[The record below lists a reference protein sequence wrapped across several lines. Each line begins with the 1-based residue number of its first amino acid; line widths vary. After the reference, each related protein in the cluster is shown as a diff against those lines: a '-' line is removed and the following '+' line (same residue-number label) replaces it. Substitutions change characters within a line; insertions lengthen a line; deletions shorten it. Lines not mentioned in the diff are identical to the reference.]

1 MQPVLSRLFHTI
13 QVSNEDQRQEEEGSW
28 GPPVVPLIKGQH
40 WSPSVAVVI
49 MPLGQLKLSHAKNRV
64 MKNRT
69 FSGLETSRGK
79 GRHIL
84 KHSAWIKSP
93 VLPCKSITVY
103 IFCGLKFMFG
113 SARDL
118 KKKGGKSEKNNLL
131 WVFKAWQTWRH
142 ANMERQAASLAAVRS
157 CSSDLNT
164 SQVKCIQIELCFPN
178 HNNPAASRFNYS
190 KEFM

>member
-1 MQPVLSRLFHTI
+1 MPNPYIWISAFNGCWYFELSNTVLTVFHTAMASSKHPGELLWPWLMQPVLSRLFHTI
-13 QVSNEDQRQEEEGSW
+13 QVSNEDQRQEEEDSW

-84 KHSAWIKSP
+84 KHSTWIKSP

-103 IFCGLKFMFG
+103 IFCGIKFMFG
-113 SARDL
+113 SVRDL
-118 KKKGGKSEKNNLL
+118 QKKGK
-131 WVFKAWQTWRH
+131 
-142 ANMERQAASLAAVRS
+142 M
-157 CSSDLNT
+157 
-164 SQVKCIQIELCFPN
+164 ICFQ
-178 HNNPAASRFNYS
+178 F
-190 KEFM
+190 

>member
-118 KKKGGKSEKNNLL
+118 KKKRGEKWKKWFALSFKSM
-131 WVFKAWQTWRH
+131 T
-142 ANMERQAASLAAVRS
+142 NMEACKHGAASSITCSGAFLQLWFEYQSSQMYSNRIVFSKPQQSS
-157 CSSDLNT
+157 C
-164 SQVKCIQIELCFPN
+164 F
-178 HNNPAASRFNYS
+178 
-190 KEFM
+190 